1 LSKEACGIHLAQLYL
16 YERQLFPLAFCV
28 LDAKR
33 VPALGSEQA
42 QRLLDPD
49 AVANRLMEEWMP

>member
-1 LSKEACGIHLAQLYL
+1 MVEPTMETL
-16 YERQLFPLAFCV
+16 
-28 LDAKR
+28 
-33 VPALGSEQA
+33 A

>member
-1 LSKEACGIHLAQLYL
+1 MDSGNHTNPWPT
-16 YERQLFPLAFCV
+16 R
-28 LDAKR
+28 
-33 VPALGSEQA
+33 GEQT